1 MSRVYITNHR
11 MRKRDGEMVPAI
23 DLRPAERF
31 GTLTPIFDHAM
42 DPSDDAD
49 VRNAR
54 ARVKEFNDE
63 QDYIL
68 PTGSPLA
75 TLAAGMLLRDQ
86 GVKIVQVLEWDRFD
100 LKYHLRTV
108 SL

>member
-1 MSRVYITNHR
+1 MSRVYVTNNR
-11 MRKRDGEMVPAI
+11 FRKREGELVPAV

-31 GTLTPIFDHAM
+31 GTLTAVFDHAM
-42 DPSDDAD
+42 DPSADDD

-54 ARVKEFNDE
+54 QRLKDFNDE

-68 PTGSPLA
+68 PSGSPLA
-75 TLAAGMLLRDQ
+75 TLTVGMLLRDQ

-100 LKYHLRTV
+100 LNYHLKTV